1 MLDLSCSS
9 WLMAA
14 ARMANLFLGKP
25 TCSMNESPSP
35 VSCFGFD
42 LLEGGLH
49 RHKPRLCVFKNGCLL
64 SKVSDLFEFLKMH
77 SRAINES
84 LMRNRWFESFI
95 PHFASFFYFP
105 EWMLA
110 PSIYAE
116 IAELCTLLPWMH
128 NNVFNPRGFPVFCS
142 SIHKP
147 LATRKCPE
155 GWRVAKWW

>member
-42 LLEGGLH
+42 LLEGGH
-49 RHKPRLCVFKNGCLL
+49 HWHKPRLCVFKNGCLL
-64 SKVSDLFEFLKMH
+64 SKVFDLFEFLKTH

-95 PHFASFFYFP
+95 PHLLLSFIFLNGCWLRPFMQKLLNSALCCLECTIMFSTP
-105 EWMLA
+105 AVFRLSVA
-110 PSIYAE
+110 LSIS
-116 IAELCTLLPWMH
+116 H
-128 NNVFNPRGFPVFCS
+128 
-142 SIHKP
+142 
-147 LATRKCPE
+147 
-155 GWRVAKWW
+155 